1 MMCVVR
7 GGWLSAFRMSDA
19 PLDTAGALRALAAGG
34 TLLILGVLLGDWA
47 RLGVAYLGA
56 ACSVAFVLGESYRV
70 RFTVLAA
77 ASAGAAV
84 GIVVGGST
92 TGHGV
97 LPIIVVAVVAA
108 AVSGLVGV
116 VGPGGPA
123 FGMMLSIGVAY
134 GQFGGS
140 GLSPLNQAVWY
151 LVGALVVGVAHFA
164 EWPFRAGV
172 RRSPLDTTTDTQ
184 PHSIRGDAVRV
195 LNRMRTPAAVHNSAR
210 TALCLG
216 VATAITVA
224 AHAPQ
229 HGFWLPL
236 TVAVIVRP
244 EYGSVVGR
252 TVNRVAGT
260 LIGAAVA
267 AAVVAIWPSGIV
279 VAVAASVG
287 LAFAVLTGPKLYGL
301 RVVGITLS
309 ALLSASVGAP
319 DVLGPEIRLL
329 DTLAGAVIAVVFGYL
344 IWAGSK
350 DQA

>member
-1 MMCVVR
+1 
-7 GGWLSAFRMSDA
+7 MSDA

-34 TLLILGVLLGDWA
+34 TLLILGVVLGDWA
-47 RLGVAYLGA
+47 RVGVAYLGA
-56 ACSVAFVLGESYRV
+56 ACSVAFVLGNSYRV
-70 RFTVLAA
+70 RFTVLVA

-92 TGHGV
+92 TGHGA
-97 LPIIVVAVVAA
+97 LPIIVVAVAAA
-108 AVSGLVGV
+108 AVSGLIGV
-116 VGPGGPA
+116 LGPGGPA

-140 GLSPLNQAVWY
+140 SLAPVHQAVWY

-164 EWPFRAGV
+164 EWPFRAGI
-172 RRSPLDTTTDTQ
+172 RRRPPLATTTDTQ
-184 PHSIRGDAVRV
+184 SRSIRDDAVRV
-195 LNRMRTPAAVHNSAR
+195 SNRMRTPAAVHNSAR

-224 AHAPQ
+224 VHAPE

-260 LIGAAVA
+260 VIGAAVA
-267 AAVVAIWPSGIV
+267 AGVVAIWPSGIV

-319 DVLGPEIRLL
+319 DALGPEIRLL
-329 DTLAGAVIAVVFGYL
+329 DTLAGAAIAVVFGYV

-350 DQA
+350 DEA